1 MIIKCVSCN
10 LPMSESNKNKPEN
23 MPPQNKWIVCRQCKG
38 GVEVIGADEP
48 VAGKA
53 TNTKALE
60 YEEIAYITIK
70 QTKDGIIKSRYS
82 DKERKVLL
90 GEEKLG

>member
-1 MIIKCVSCN
+1 MT
-10 LPMSESNKNKPEN
+10 ESNKNKPEN

-38 GVEVIGADEP
+38 GVEVIGAND
-48 VAGKA
+48 VAATGKA
-53 TNTKALE
+53 TSTKALE
-60 YEEIAYITIK
+60 YEETTYITIK

-82 DKERKVLL
+82 DKERKILL

>member
-1 MIIKCVSCN
+1 
-10 LPMSESNKNKPEN
+10 
-23 MPPQNKWIVCRQCKG
+23 
-38 GVEVIGADEP
+38 VIGADEP